1 MCIILNHEKT
11 TLPMQ
16 DIFVENFLI
25 WRHSFSLGQICVGSL
40 AISLKDNPGTGGG
53 DAAETAIGGSTDT
66 SIKGGVSGL

>member
-1 MCIILNHEKT
+1 MCIILNHEKKN
-11 TLPMQ
+11 TLPIQ
-16 DIFVENFLI
+16 DILNFLI
-25 WRHSFSLGQICVGSL
+25 LEHSFSLGQICVGSL